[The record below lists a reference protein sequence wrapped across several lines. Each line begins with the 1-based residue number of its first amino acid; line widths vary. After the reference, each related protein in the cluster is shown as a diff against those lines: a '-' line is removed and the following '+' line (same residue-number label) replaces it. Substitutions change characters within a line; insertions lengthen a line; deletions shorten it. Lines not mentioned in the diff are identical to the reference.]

1 MSLQTSS
8 KNQGSDARP
17 GVLES
22 KVLICAFTP
31 RRRIVFT
38 IRVVLDEVHTSCG
51 GAVRTRLESA
61 RDGQGPI
68 RRWRHVTKWES
79 SIVVRHERGTAPF
92 RN

>member
-8 KNQGSDARP
+8 KIQGSDAGP

-31 RRRIVFT
+31 QRRMVFT
-38 IRVVLDEVHTSCG
+38 IRWCWTKFTRVAKALIVYDSIVHATP
-51 GAVRTRLESA
+51 SA
-61 RDGQGPI
+61 SI
-68 RRWRHVTKWES
+68 RRWRHVTKCES
-79 SIVVRHERGTAPF
+79 SIVVRRERGTAPF